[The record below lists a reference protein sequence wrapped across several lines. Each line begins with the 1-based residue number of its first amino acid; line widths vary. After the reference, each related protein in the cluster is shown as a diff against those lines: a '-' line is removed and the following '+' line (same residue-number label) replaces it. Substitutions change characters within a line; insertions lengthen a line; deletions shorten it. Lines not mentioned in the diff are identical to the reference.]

1 MLSNE
6 QKHADSERVH
16 GPHKSDHADGV
27 KVTLATSALILY
39 IATQAS
45 SYEAQLVKKKNS
57 LPRPITVQPMG
68 DCHSSANEKS
78 LYFQLSISSKSI
90 KEHSSPLFPWINK
103 WFAIRPHVLNCNS
116 LLFRNKPIFLEKSWL
131 FVKGQHVLPL
141 LPTRTLQGVYSCSV
155 GMEMMV

>member
-57 LPRPITVQPMG
+57 SWSKWPI
-68 DCHSSANEKS
+68 N
-78 LYFQLSISSKSI
+78 
-90 KEHSSPLFPWINK
+90 FPA
-103 WFAIRPHVLNCNS
+103 F
-116 LLFRNKPIFLEKSWL
+116 
-131 FVKGQHVLPL
+131 
-141 LPTRTLQGVYSCSV
+141 SCMRR
-155 GMEMMV
+155 GL